1 MTKVKQF
8 KKKLLYLK
16 DFVKINMDKIL
27 IDIYYKIDKDG
38 NRIYDIDSI
47 RKDFDT
53 KLQNLGTKENFYVR
67 WRKNNLNE

>member
-47 RKDFDT
+47 RKDFET